1 MCKAEDKAV
10 YKEAEEEVANRAE
23 LKFVALVEE
32 KLEMEE
38 SGKNSGI
45 VHETGCNTVVAGL
58 FSVVLSS
65 VQIALLRNQAA
76 VLAQYHL

>member
-58 FSVVLSS
+58 FSVLSS